1 MLRAL
6 ADNGAASVQLQAT
19 RRSPLQRSILRFVA
33 ATIVLGGLTAYPGC
47 AKHACNDDTLARALE
62 TASKTPSMQR
72 TELMS
77 QALLEACT
85 SAEEG
90 MPPLLRTALVAVREY
105 ERGPAAIKVI
115 EAIRA
120 DSGAWTEACSAGTA
134 AFDSLGGDLGRASLA
149 IARACNAERFG
160 WASEGDFMRSHPTG
174 VMVAILAWPW
184 LSAKGAAK
192 VRAHHVVE
200 ALLAAE

>member
-1 MLRAL
+1 MLVL
-6 ADNGAASVQLQAT
+6 AV
-19 RRSPLQRSILRFVA
+19 VA
-33 ATIVLGGLTAYPGC
+33 AHSGC

-62 TASKTPSMQR
+62 TAAKTPAAQR

-77 QALLEACT
+77 QAMLEACV
-85 SAEEG
+85 SPEDG
-90 MPPLLRTALVAVREY
+90 LPPLVRTALVAVREY
-105 ERGPAAIKVI
+105 DRGPAAIKII

-120 DSGAWTEACSAGTA
+120 DSSHWTEACSAGTA
-134 AFDSLGGDLGRASLA
+134 AFDSLGGDLGRASLL

-160 WASEGDFMRSHPTG
+160 WASEGDFMRAHPTG

-184 LSAKGAAK
+184 LSTKGAAK

>member
-1 MLRAL
+1 MPRAL
-6 ADNGAASVQLQAT
+6 ADNGAAFTLLSAT
-19 RRSPLQRSILRFVA
+19 RRSPLQRSVLSNVVA
-33 ATIVLGGLTAYPGC
+33 MVLVTGLAAQSGC

-62 TASKTPSMQR
+62 TASKTPANTR

-85 SAEEG
+85 SSEDG
-90 MPPLLRTALVAVREY
+90 LPPLLRTALVAVREY

-120 DSGAWTEACSAGTA
+120 DSSLWTEACSAGTA

-174 VMVAILAWPW
+174 VLVAILAWPW
-184 LSAKGAAK
+184 LSSKGAAK

>member
-1 MLRAL
+1 M

-33 ATIVLGGLTAYPGC
+33 ATIVLGGLTSYAGC

-62 TASKTPSMQR
+62 TASKTPSTQR

-85 SAEEG
+85 SADEG